1 MCKVAETKEEYLY
14 PRSCDN
20 CGKGMDSGYIIGGNT
35 YCDRNDSECRKT
47 IFSDKEWD
55 EHYDDEGEDCWT
67 TWFELEDDFN
77 YTKSGA
83 LVEMAKCCSEI
94 SKNEFE
100 QELEWI
106 DGSPT
111 ESETWK
117 CKVCDKEWEVPCYI
131 QREWDDV
138 ESRS

>member
-1 MCKVAETKEEYLY
+1 MCKVAETEEYLFAKV
-14 PRSCDN
+14 CDN

-55 EHYDDEGEDCWT
+55 EHYDDEGDDCWT
-67 TWFELEDDFN
+67 TWELEDDIN
-77 YTKSGA
+77 YTIWGHE
-83 LVEMAKCCSEI
+83 VEMAKCCSKI

-100 QELEWI
+100 RELEYI

-111 ESETWK
+111 ESETYR

-131 QREWDDV
+131 VREWDDV
-138 ESRS
+138 KPQS